1 MRVIVT
7 GSRKWV
13 NEEAVFDS
21 LTKAYLD
28 QGPFVLVHGAC
39 ATGADLF
46 AHRWQAAAGGRLGC
60 VEVAYHAEW
69 DKHGRAAGP
78 IRNKAMVAA
87 GADLVLAFP
96 LPTGSGTQHT
106 IQLARE
112 AGIETKVWGED
123 V

>member
-1 MRVIVT
+1 MRVIMT
-7 GSRKWV
+7 GSRKWADGP
-13 NEEAVFDS
+13 AVYAALSGVF
-21 LTKAYLD
+21 LEH
-28 QGPFVLVHGAC
+28 GPFVLVHGAC
-39 ATGADLF
+39 ATGADNY
-46 AHRWQAAAGGRLGC
+46 AHAWFIGMGGALGI
-60 VEVAYHAEW
+60 VEVPYRAKWEE
-69 DKHGRAAGP
+69 HGRAAGP
-78 IRNKAMVAA
+78 IRNKEMVDA